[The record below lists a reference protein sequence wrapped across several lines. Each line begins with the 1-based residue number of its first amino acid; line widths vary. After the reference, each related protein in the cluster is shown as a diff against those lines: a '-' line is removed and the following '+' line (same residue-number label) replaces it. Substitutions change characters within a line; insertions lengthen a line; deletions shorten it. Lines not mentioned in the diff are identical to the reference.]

1 MVKKYLFILL
11 IAVTFSSVPLYAEDI
26 QTGWISGQMMIK
38 DGGPM
43 SNGMVVFF
51 RADKGP
57 PPNPDRYMRVPDEI
71 AGIEEDGKFRVSLP
85 VGKYFMGAI
94 KRMSGESIGPPHDGD
109 YFFIRRDIQEV
120 PVTYLIEEGKNLSVG
135 IIAEAV
141 PFKLEIPEDVTGISG
156 SILDLKNKPVAG
168 AIVFAYVTETMTG
181 LPPFASYRTGED
193 GKYFISVSNGGRYYL
208 RVRDK
213 YGGGPP
219 VAGEVMGGY
228 GEEKAA
234 AVNVKEGKI
243 TAKIDIKVIRH
254 FQRGPKQ

>member
-1 MVKKYLFILL
+1 MS
-11 IAVTFSSVPLYAEDI
+11 AVPPYAEDI

-43 SNGMVVFF
+43 SDGMVVFF

-57 PPNPDRYMRVPDEI
+57 APDPNRYMRVPDEI
-71 AGIEEDGKFRVSLP
+71 DGIDTDGKFRVELP

-94 KRMSGESIGPPHDGD
+94 KRMSGESIGPPNDGD
-109 YFFIRRDIQEV
+109 YFFISRDIQDV
-120 PVTYLIEEGKNLSVG
+120 QITYLIEEEKNLSIG
-135 IIAEAV
+135 IIANAV
-141 PFKLEIPEDVTGISG
+141 PFKREIPEDVTAISG
-156 SILDLKNKPVAG
+156 SILDLKNEPVAG
-168 AIVFAYVTETMTG
+168 AIVFAYFTETMTG

-193 GKYFISVSNGGRYYL
+193 GKYFISVNQGGRYYL

-228 GEEKAA
+228 GEERAA

-243 TAKIDIKVIRH
+243 TSGIDIKVIRH
-254 FQRGPKQ
+254 FQRGPKQTKQ